1 MINHENLMELNK
13 NKKIKIFNRE
23 WETLYQTALY
33 YKMSPN
39 SYPSEGRFCSSFVWI
54 RNKFLWL
61 KEAVRSEA
69 RPVWGWECL
78 LNVTRNWWLIRV
90 AKKSQSSCKDL
101 YVQKYESNTYHWV
114 EGGWD
119 FWGTDSMMETQWPQK
134 KTLLTYRYSTTKTRF
149 ILQSL
154 RATLARNLP
163 VSVFFFQRI

>member
-1 MINHENLMELNK
+1 M
-13 NKKIKIFNRE
+13 
-23 WETLYQTALY
+23 Y

-90 AKKSQSSCKDL
+90 TKKSQSSCKDL
-101 YVQKYESNTYHWV
+101 YVQKYESNTYYWV

-134 KTLLTYRYSTTKTRF
+134 KTLLTYRYSTTKARF
-149 ILQSL
+149 IYKVCG
-154 RATLARNLP
+154 RNLP
-163 VSVFFFQRI
+163 VSVFFFFKGYSECCNYKWFCIICAFICHKLPVVHKLGSTRTYL